1 MERLADYIS
10 RIIRME
16 SEGEV
21 GRTPEGSDTSQS
33 HAGGS
38 SQGICD
44 QTGSPQRHRSGVGQ
58 TGSVGEQDRCFHKG
72 I

>member
-10 RIIRME
+10 RVIRME

-21 GRTPEGSDTSQS
+21 NGTPKSSDTSQS
-33 HAGGS
+33 HAGRN
-38 SQGICD
+38 SQRVCD

>member
-16 SEGEV
+16 SEGENQ
-21 GRTPEGSDTSQS
+21 RTPEGADSPQP
-33 HAGGS
+33 HAGRD

-44 QTGSPQRHRSGVGQ
+44 QTRSPQRHRSGAGSFGQ
-58 TGSVGEQDRCFHKG
+58 AREQN
-72 I
+72 

>member
-10 RIIRME
+10 RIIRVE
-16 SEGEV
+16 SEGQNQ
-21 GRTPEGSDTSQS
+21 RTPKGADSSQP
-33 HAGGS
+33 HAGGD

-58 TGSVGEQDRCFHKG
+58 TGSVGEQD
-72 I
+72 